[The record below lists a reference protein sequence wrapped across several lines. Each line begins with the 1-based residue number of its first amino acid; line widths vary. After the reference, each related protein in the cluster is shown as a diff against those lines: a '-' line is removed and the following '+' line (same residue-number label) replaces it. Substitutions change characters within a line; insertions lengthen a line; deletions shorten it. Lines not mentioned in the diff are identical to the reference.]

1 MEAKLE
7 SKYAHLQQSLT
18 GLIAQLD
25 SLPEKQLRQ
34 RPEGAWNAVQILYH
48 LSISERGTVGYLNK
62 KLSDGTAKIE
72 NAGLAAFIRSVLLQR
87 ALRNYN
93 KKFRAPKMVA
103 DIPDQPDYAETK
115 QIYLRARADLKST
128 LEKFDKEKMGKAYFR
143 HPRAGRISILQTMDF
158 LQDHFDRH
166 AQQIQER
173 SAAV

>member
-18 GLIAQLD
+18 GLFAQLD
-25 SLPEKQLRQ
+25 SLPEKQLQ
-34 RPEGAWNAVQILYH
+34 QSPEGAWNAVQILYH
-48 LSISERGTVGYLNK
+48 LSVSERGTVGYLNK
-62 KLSDGTAKIE
+62 KLNDSAAKIE
-72 NAGLAAFIRSVLLQR
+72 KAGLAAFIRSMLLKR

-93 KKFRAPKMVA
+93 KKFRAPKIVA

-115 QIYLRARADLKST
+115 EMYLAVRTDLKAM
-128 LEKFDKEKMGKAYFR
+128 LEMFDKDKMGKAYFR